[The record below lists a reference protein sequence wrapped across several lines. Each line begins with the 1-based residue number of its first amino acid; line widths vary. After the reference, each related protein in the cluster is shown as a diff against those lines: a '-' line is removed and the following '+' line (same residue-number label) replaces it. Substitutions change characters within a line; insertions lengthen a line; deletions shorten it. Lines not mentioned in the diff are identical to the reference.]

1 MRNIGSEFRSNVMNV
16 KKLVIAVLSS
26 HLLIACGGSNT
37 IKQTS
42 APVSP
47 VTPPPSDALVIKS
60 GIVTGFG
67 SIYVDG
73 QRFLS
78 DNAQF
83 TVNGQE
89 GQSIDSLKV
98 GMKISMGV
106 QYSDDDQSPHL
117 THVLYDNDIE
127 GVITA
132 IDRNNKRIDVAG
144 TTVFYNDLTHFIDVT
159 EMSLSVDDR
168 IEVSGY
174 INGNS
179 VFIATYIEID
189 DDLQNNDSEY
199 TSGIVSNLYTA
210 QQTFTLQSLTVDY
223 SAASVSAFG
232 NGDKVK
238 VEGNIIDGVFI
249 ASEVEITDEWYES
262 ELSENSI
269 TRVEL
274 EGIVSAFDQSAMR
287 ITINGLT
294 YTLAPN
300 VEFEGRQTIQPND
313 FVEVYI
319 DPANNQVTKIEV
331 KEQHLETDGKVKGL
345 VEAIDANNQTITV
358 NGQTYLFTTMTRVED
373 DDDKYF
379 HFTSLNLNDA
389 VEIAYVV
396 DADSNYV
403 IQRIEREDQ
412 SEYIETWELES
423 RIYEL
428 DVATRTL
435 TVNGLSVELTNDI
448 RFVINDQVTNIEHF
462 MTVAAQQASSKIEVE
477 GAFNATGAFIVEKV
491 ELETAEY
498 ESDENETYDADRD
511 DDGFV
516 EFEGKVTKII
526 NGTSFE
532 LNGREV
538 RIDINTELEVND
550 TMVNVAA
557 FMSSLQVGMRLEIEG
572 VWMEGTYIYAY
583 EAEIEDA
590 DND

>member
-1 MRNIGSEFRSNVMNV
+1 MHV

-42 APVSP
+42 APAPVSP
-47 VTPPPSDALVIKS
+47 VTPPQSDTLVIKS

-199 TSGIVSNLYTA
+199 TSGIVSNLDTA
-210 QQTFTLQSLTVDY
+210 QQTFTLQSLIVDY